1 MNLRLTLVVVLPRC
15 SHEDPKRSAKPP
27 ARKRFDLIERKRP
40 HRRLITF
47 PGVEGK
53 IAKEVRLYT
62 IGGYHSITF
71 EFQDKTALHFGLD
84 PGITFYADY
93 NNVKTGNVRVLK
105 RWPPIPSQGLRFP

>member
-1 MNLRLTLVVVLPRC
+1 MKA
-15 SHEDPKRSAKPP
+15 SKRPAKPP
-27 ARKRFDLIERKRP
+27 ARRRFDLIERKRP

-53 IAKEVRLYT
+53 IAKAVQLYT
-62 IGGYHSITF
+62 TGGCHSITL
-71 EFQDKTALHFGLD
+71 EFQDKSALHFDLE

-93 NNVKTGNVRVLK
+93 YNVKTGNIRVFK